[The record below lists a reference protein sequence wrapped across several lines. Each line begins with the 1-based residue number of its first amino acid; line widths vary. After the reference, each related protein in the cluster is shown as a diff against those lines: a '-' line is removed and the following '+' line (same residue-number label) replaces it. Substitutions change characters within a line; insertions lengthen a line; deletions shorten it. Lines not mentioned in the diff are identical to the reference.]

1 MAKLSI
7 QLWTVRDEAG
17 KDFRN
22 CIRSLAKS
30 GYTAIEG
37 GGTGGLAVADYL
49 ALMKETGV
57 ATMGAHTGIE
67 SLEGDK
73 QQATLDLYTQI
84 GAKFLALSLNSKEGT
99 EDSWKK
105 LGARLTAIGKAC
117 ASRGITFQYHNH
129 AHEFAKI
136 EGKYIIDILLGEADP
151 ATVKSQL
158 DIGWVTRAGENA
170 ITWMKKLG
178 KRIGTIHL
186 KDTTAAPD
194 NQWTEVGTGVLPLA
208 DAVKTGNELGIE
220 WYIIE
225 QDTCARPTLESADIS
240 LANAKKAFGL

>member
-1 MAKLSI
+1 MAKFSI

-37 GGTGGLAVADYL
+37 GGTGGLSVPDYL

-57 ATMGAHTGIE
+57 ATMGAHTGIDT
-67 SLEGDK
+67 LEGDK
-73 QQATLDLYTQI
+73 QQATLDLYTQL
-84 GAKFLALSLNSKEGT
+84 GAKFLALSLSSKEGT
-99 EDSWKK
+99 ADSWKAY
-105 LGARLTAIGKAC
+105 GERLTKIGRACKA
-117 ASRGITFQYHNH
+117 RGIQFQYHNH

-136 EGKYIIDILLGEADP
+136 DGKAPLEILLDASDP
-151 ATVKSQL
+151 ELVLSQL

-170 ITWMKKLG
+170 VAWMKKLG

-208 DAVKTGNELGIE
+208 DVVKTGNELGIE

-225 QDTCARPTLESADIS
+225 QDTCKIPTLESAAIS
-240 LANAKKAFGL
+240 LANAKKAFGI

>member
-1 MAKLSI
+1 MAKFSI

-22 CIRSLAKS
+22 CIRQLAKS

-37 GGTGGLAVADYL
+37 GGTGGLSTADYL

-57 ATMGAHTGIE
+57 QTMGAHTGIDT
-67 SLEGDK
+67 LEGDK
-73 QQATLDLYTQI
+73 QAATLDLYVAL
-84 GAKFLALSLNSKEGT
+84 GARYLALSLSSKEGT
-99 EDSWKK
+99 AESWKAY
-105 LGARLTAIGKAC
+105 GARLTQIGKAC
-117 ASRGITFQYHNH
+117 KARGIQFQYHNH

-136 EGKYIIDILLGEADP
+136 DGKAPLEILLDACDP
-151 ATVKSQL
+151 ELVKSQL

-170 ITWMKKLG
+170 VVWMKKLG

-186 KDTTAAPD
+186 KDTTAAPG
-194 NQWTEVGTGVLPLA
+194 NQWTEVGTGILPLA
-208 DAVKTGNELGIE
+208 EVVTTGNALGIE

-225 QDTCARPTLESADIS
+225 QDTCARPTLESAAIS